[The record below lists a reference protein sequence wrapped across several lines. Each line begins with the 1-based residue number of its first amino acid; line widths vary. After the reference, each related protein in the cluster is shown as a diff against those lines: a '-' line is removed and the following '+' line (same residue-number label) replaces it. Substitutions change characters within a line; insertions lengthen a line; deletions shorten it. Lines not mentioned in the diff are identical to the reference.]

1 MHCWLTDLPAIPCG
15 GIYFRISAE
24 QKTFLQEEHGTY
36 CTGSR
41 EQKITGLFSQGAL
54 ISRLGYLLGF
64 RVILCPDPFKL
75 IQVVW
80 S

>member
-1 MHCWLTDLPAIPCG
+1 ML
-15 GIYFRISAE
+15 
-24 QKTFLQEEHGTY
+24 LQEEHGTY
-36 CTGSR
+36 CTGFR
-41 EQKITGLFSQGAL
+41 EQKIMILFSQGAL
-54 ISRLGYLLGF
+54 ISRQVYLLGF